1 MAVDRSNDIAKIY
14 DKTGK
19 SVVTG
24 DKGQVD
30 LAITGLPSGTV
41 VPTGDYKTS
50 WTDSTSKIESGKV
63 DVEGFTVLETPADPT
78 DVKSAATE
86 DGAKVTLA

>member
-19 SVVTG
+19 AVVTG

-30 LAITGLPSGTV
+30 LAITGLAGGTV
-41 VPTGDYKTS
+41 VAAGDYKTT
-50 WTDSTSKIESGKV
+50 WTDSTSRIETGKV
-63 DVEGFTVLETPADPT
+63 DIEGFTVLETPADPT
-78 DVKSAATE
+78 DVKATATE